1 MVESCTGT
9 KKINNTNNITMHNG
23 GKLYRNK
30 EDEQYK

>member
-9 KKINNTNNITMHNG
+9 KKINSTNNITIHNG

-30 EDEQYK
+30 EDQQHK